1 MPFPIPIPSSWIY
14 FPVPPFLSTIF
25 RPLLLWLLCHLL
37 TTGFASAQEYSYIHY
52 DAKDGLAGTVVYSMC
67 QDKEGFIWFG
77 TETGVSRF
85 DGTHFKNFTVNDGL
99 PDNTIIRVYADSMGR
114 VWLVPF
120 KHAICYYYK
129 GKIYNQQN
137 DPLLKQIK
145 LDYFVVG
152 IWENKDQDI
161 LLKGDT
167 SVYLITSRDKVTS
180 LTSDT
185 IKKAYCI
192 SIGQSGS
199 YLILHRGSVY
209 VYDKKTFMFHSRLN
223 AGLGGA
229 GHVIMDDQ
237 LFCTLGYYNK
247 VHIRSSLYKLDYIYD
262 APPISNMY
270 RLNDSML
277 CLNTTRG
284 AIFLN
289 ILQRKPENHFLPGKN
304 ISNVLTDREGG
315 IWFSTFNDGVY
326 RLSSKEFKNI
336 KKEVKGGQK
345 LSVYDL
351 QQYNGAILAGSDM
364 GYVQVIR
371 HDSVQLISL
380 SQQLNIPLSSVV
392 SSIRKQGDLLAIG
405 CGAIVFFT
413 KTLSGFR
420 YSDPRSATKE
430 IAFKNDST
438 LVVASGHYLYS
449 MGVPALDT
457 AYHLWIGRTT
467 SLLIHKDVVY
477 FGALNGLY
485 QLNPDKTILYLGD
498 SYPVLQNR
506 VASIREG
513 ADGIVWVATYGAGI
527 IGLKNNRIVRQITKA
542 DGLSSNICR
551 CLAVDSGC
559 VWVGTDKGLN
569 KVNLLTNPA
578 SIVKYST
585 ADGLASDIINTV
597 LITGDTVYTGTP
609 EGITY
614 FDETKVAAFS
624 QCDLKMLTVFV
635 NGQETAYENS
645 FNLRHTDN
653 NIRFEYAAISFK
665 AAGDIVY
672 TYRLKGWDTAWKTTT
687 QTSLEFISLPPG
699 QYALELVA
707 TNKFGIKSDLLTTV
721 ITVEAPFWRTSW
733 FVVLCAGVAAFVTWF
748 VVSSRNKW
756 SRKKEAA
763 SRAFEQRLQE
773 LEQKALR
780 AQMNP
785 HFIFNCLNSVQ
796 EFMLDNDALN
806 ANKYLS
812 NFARLIRQTLD
823 NSLQPLISVA
833 DEVRYLT
840 TYLNLEEMRFKNK
853 FRYSIQVDAAIGPSQ
868 TFIPGMLLQPYVENA
883 IRHGIQYKDGQ
894 QGQIEIMLSMENNI
908 LICTILDNGVGRKA
922 AQAYKTEQHIEYQS
936 RGMQLT
942 QERID
947 MLNKNLDP
955 KIVVDVID
963 CIEADG
969 TAAGTKIV
977 ICFPL
982 IQHKEPT
989 TTI

>member
-1 MPFPIPIPSSWIY
+1 MPFPVPIPSSWV
-14 FPVPPFLSTIF
+14 FV
-25 RPLLLWLLCHLL
+25 RPLLLLLSLFLL
-37 TTGFASAQEYSYIHY
+37 TVAFVRAQEYSYIHY

-99 PDNTIIRVYADSMGR
+99 PDNTIIRVYADAMGR

-120 KHAICYYYK
+120 KHTICYYYK

-152 IWENKDQDI
+152 IWENKHRDI

-167 SVYLITSRDKVTS
+167 SVFLVTAGDKVTS

-185 IKKAYCI
+185 IKRAY
-192 SIGQSGS
+192 SIGVSNTGNYYVLYRDRVYS
-199 YLILHRGSVY
+199 YDQKAFRFISQ
-209 VYDKKTFMFHSRLN
+209 LN
-223 AGLGGA
+223 PGLAGT
-229 GHVIMDDQ
+229 GHVILHDQ
-237 LFCTLGYYNK
+237 FFCALESYSQ
-247 VHIRSSLYKLDYIYD
+247 VRIRSALYKLNYTYQV
-262 APPISNMY
+262 PPLSNVY
-270 RLNDSML
+270 RVNDSVI

-289 ILQRKPENHFLPGKN
+289 ILRRRPEHHFLPGKN
-304 ISNVLTDREGG
+304 ISNILTDREGG
-315 IWFSTFNDGVY
+315 IWFSTFNDGAY

-336 KKEVKGGQK
+336 KKEINGGQK

-351 QQYNGAILAGSDM
+351 QSYHGAILAGSDM

-371 HDSVQLISL
+371 HDSVQLIAL
-380 SQQLNIPLSSVV
+380 GQQLNIPQSTVV
-392 SSIRKQGDLLAIG
+392 SSIRKRGDLLVVG
-405 CGAIVFFT
+405 CGAFIFFARS
-413 KTLSGFR
+413 LSGFR
-420 YSDPRSATKE
+420 HSRAASSTKE
-430 IAFKNDST
+430 VAFKDDST
-438 LVVASGHYLYS
+438 LVVASGHYLYAS
-449 MGVPALDT
+449 PLPAMDT
-457 AYHLWIGRTT
+457 AHHLWTGRTT
-467 SLLIHKDVVY
+467 SLLLHKDVVY
-477 FGALNGLY
+477 FGTLNGLY
-485 QLNPDKTILYLGD
+485 QLNPDTTVLYLGD
-498 SYPVLQNR
+498 IHPVLQNR

-513 ADGIVWVATYGAGI
+513 TDGIVWVATYGAGI

-542 DGLSSNICR
+542 DGLSSSICR

-569 KVNLLTNPA
+569 KVDLSANPA
-578 SIVKYST
+578 GIVKYST

-597 LITGDTVYTGTP
+597 LITGDTVYVGTP

-624 QCDLKMLTVFV
+624 QCDLKMLAVYV
-635 NGQETAYENS
+635 NGQETPYEYS

-653 NIRFEYAAISFK
+653 NIRFEYAGISFK

-699 QYALELVA
+699 QYTLELSA
-707 TNKFGIKSDLLTTV
+707 TNKFGIKSDLLTTA

-748 VVSSRNKW
+748 VVNSRNKS

-763 SRAFEQRLQE
+763 ARAFEQRLQE

-840 TYLNLEEMRFKNK
+840 TYLDLEEMRFKNN
-853 FRYSIQVDAAIGPSQ
+853 FRYSIQIDARIAPSQ

-883 IRHGIQYKDGQ
+883 IRHGIQYKEGQ
-894 QGQIEIMLSMENNI
+894 QGQIEITLSLEHEL
-908 LICTILDNGVGRKA
+908 LICTILDNGVGREA
-922 AQAYKTEQHIEYQS
+922 AQVFKTEQHIEYQS

-955 KIVVDVID
+955 KIVVEVID
-963 CIEADG
+963 CMAADG
-969 TAAGTKIV
+969 TAAGTKIM

-982 IQHKEPT
+982 LQPKEPT
-989 TTI
+989 ATI